1 MSRKH
6 SAALARRWSDPVYRE
21 KQIAVLKANNATR
34 GRRKS
39 HPMNEELAAYQKAV
53 ELAADQL
60 DGLRSERDQAR
71 HANYLAAQAFAEQE
85 ARAAELESQLGQT
98 RELLAWLSDAAWPAA
113 TILAH
118 LAQIEALDERVRE
131 TVQQALAPLDAALAA
146 LKAGDA

>member
-1 MSRKH
+1 MSGKH
-6 SAALARRWSDPVYRE
+6 SQALARRWSDPVYRE

-53 ELAADQL
+53 ELAKEEIAR
-60 DGLRSERDQAR
+60 LRSE
-71 HANYLAAQAFAEQE
+71 LVGE
-85 ARAAELESQLGQT
+85 RAARIRRESQLGQT

-118 LAQIEALDERVRE
+118 LALEEALDERVRE
-131 TVQQALAPLDAALAA
+131 TVQQTLAPLDAALAA
-146 LKAGDA
+146 TKAGGE